1 MSHRVD
7 RSNRRIQ
14 VFDVDGRFLRMFTID
29 VPPPPG
35 TRPVN
40 GNTPTGQ
47 AFANAIGAPNSI
59 CITPGPNQGGCEG
72 TSRSVRRRCAVSD
85 SHPAKHQS
93 SRSVGLTLSERIC
106 IVRTASLRHRS
117 GERGQ
122 DMTLRYMSVAL
133 TVIVLSCGVLTV
145 DPAHAQTRDAS
156 LLPPEQSGVITVAG
170 CLQLGGKNGDRFLLA
185 NPKLGPIANVPDE
198 TCDATVDDR
207 TLDLQY
213 TAQHGIN
220 RSMVGH
226 WVEINGR
233 LEKETDT
240 DLTNLREMEVR
251 SFRMVPV
258 IPRPVIAPRAEA
270 APAPVPRPQAEQQ
283 PVTLP

>member
-1 MSHRVD
+1 
-7 RSNRRIQ
+7 
-14 VFDVDGRFLRMFTID
+14 
-29 VPPPPG
+29 
-35 TRPVN
+35 
-40 GNTPTGQ
+40 
-47 AFANAIGAPNSI
+47 
-59 CITPGPNQGGCEG
+59 
-72 TSRSVRRRCAVSD
+72 
-85 SHPAKHQS
+85 
-93 SRSVGLTLSERIC
+93 
-106 IVRTASLRHRS
+106 
-117 GERGQ
+117 
-122 DMTLRYMSVAL
+122 MTLRYMSVAL

-220 RSMVGH
+220 RSMLGH

-258 IPRPVIAPRAEA
+258 IPRPIIAPRAEA

-283 PVTLP
+283 PVTLPAEATAPPEERPIGTTGVAETTLPKTSSLLPTIGLLGLLSLAGGLGLRSYRSHERG